1 MIALAHGTLCR
12 ELGSDMSRLHKP
24 KAGWMVRAV
33 VVVLYPFSGL
43 MFRIRF
49 SHLDRIPPTGGV
61 ILAANHI
68 SHVDTVLMARVV
80 WQAGRIPRF
89 MVKSTIFDSPML
101 GQIMRRSKQI
111 PVSRGTAD
119 AAKSLDAAKA
129 ALDAHEAV
137 FIYPEGTITK
147 DPAQWPMQAKSGLA
161 RLVLLAPDVP
171 VIPIGQWGSQ
181 QVKGGQ
187 GRRHLLRR
195 RTAAA
200 SVGRPVDLVDL
211 RQAEPTART
220 LVEVTNRIMTA
231 IRDEVATLRGEDA
244 PMRFYRP
251 PGAGSKRSRKSMEPT
266 D

>member
-1 MIALAHGTLCR
+1 
-12 ELGSDMSRLHKP
+12 MSRLHKP

-49 SHLDRIPPTGGV
+49 RHLDRIPPTGGV

-68 SHVDTVLMARVV
+68 SHVDTVLIARVV

-89 MVKSTIFDSPML
+89 MVKSTIFDNPTL

-129 ALDAHEAV
+129 ALDAGEAV
-137 FIYPEGTITK
+137 VIYPEGTITK

-181 QVKGGQ
+181 QVKSQ

-195 RTAAA
+195 RAAAA
-200 SVGRPVDLVDL
+200 SVGRPVDLADL

-220 LVEVTNRIMTA
+220 LVGVTNRIMTA
-231 IRDEVATLRGEDA
+231 IREEVATLRGED
-244 PMRFYRP
+244 PPVRFYRP
-251 PGAGSKRSRKSMEPT
+251 PAAGSKAAPRFGSTAAWSLHR
-266 D
+266 